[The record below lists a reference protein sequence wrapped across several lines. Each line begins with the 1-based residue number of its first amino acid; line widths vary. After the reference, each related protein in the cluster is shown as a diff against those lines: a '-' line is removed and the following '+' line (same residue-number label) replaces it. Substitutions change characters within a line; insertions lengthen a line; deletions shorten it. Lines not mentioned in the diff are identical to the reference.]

1 VLKIKAEVLRKRLN
15 KLDEYLAILRGLQK
29 YSFDEFIADPQ
40 RYGSVERFL
49 HLAIEAINDMGNH
62 VVAEL
67 DLGEV
72 NWYSDIPA
80 LLARADHIDDSLQ
93 EKWIRMIGFRNTLVH
108 EYIEIDRKIVH
119 DVLRNSLG
127 DLEELRRTFAQF
139 L

>member
-80 LLARADHIDDSLQ
+80 LLARADYIDDSLQ

>member
-49 HLAIEAINDMGNH
+49 HLSIEAINDMGNH

-80 LLARADHIDDSLQ
+80 LLARADYIDDSLQ

>member
-80 LLARADHIDDSLQ
+80 LLARADYIDDSLQ

-108 EYIEIDRKIVH
+108 EYIEIDRQ
-119 DVLRNSLG
+119 DRPRCFA
-127 DLEELRRTFAQF
+127 EQPRRP
-139 L
+139 

>member
-1 VLKIKAEVLRKRLN
+1 MLKIKAEVLRKRLN

-127 DLEELRRTFAQF
+127 DLEELRRSFAQF